1 MEFKILKIDA
11 NITYPLRHA
20 LLRKGKPLRSC
31 YFKND
36 KAKETVHLGAF
47 KFEKLIGIL
56 SAYYIPCPEFEN
68 LKGYQL
74 RAIAVNPKY
83 QRQGIASLLIQNIL
97 GKIIE
102 KQNADHIW
110 LNARIA
116 AQKLYESN
124 GFYPIGKQFEINSI
138 GTHQRFIKLLSNEN

>member
-1 MEFKILKIDA
+1 M
-11 NITYPLRHA
+11 
-20 LLRKGKPLRSC
+20 RSC

>member
-1 MEFKILKIDA
+1 MELQVLKIDA

-36 KAKETVHLGAF
+36 KSKETVHLGAF

-56 SAYYIPCPEFEN
+56 SAYHTPCPEFES

-102 KQNADHIW
+102 KQNADHMW
-110 LNARIA
+110 LNARIE

-124 GFYPIGKQFEINSI
+124 GFYHIGKQFEINSI
-138 GTHQRFIKLLSNEN
+138 GTHQRFIKFLLNEN